1 MSPLEKETRS
11 LSHHV
16 WLAESE
22 GNFRQKKMTTLATR
36 NLFSQIFENIY
47 IQKRLFL
54 KPQI

>member
-1 MSPLEKETRS
+1 MSPLEKETGS
-11 LSHHV
+11 LSNHV
-16 WLAESE
+16 WLTESV

-36 NLFSQIFENIY
+36 NLFSQISENIY